1 MNTPVTTL
9 LTRSTVPVF
18 PGIFAVLLLLAWPVL
33 AQDDIL
39 VSDTAV
45 IDEEPVVLIDADGNP
60 LPLLTASE
68 LQDLVGP
75 IALYPDDLLAII
87 LPASAYPLQIV
98 MAARYLDALETD
110 STLQP
115 DDDWDESVIALLNY
129 PEVIRMMSEDLDWTW
144 QLGEAVITQ
153 EADVID
159 AVASFRNLAYDAGNL
174 QSDEYQRVA
183 TETVAEKEVIT
194 IRQVDERVVYVPY
207 YEPAE
212 VIVYQPRRV
221 YYYYP
226 TPYPVYYYPYSYGYS
241 FSSGYFWGV
250 TTAFSIGWNDYHLRV
265 FHPSYRF
272 HPYYGRRYEPRY
284 FHRRPSIQVFN
295 QVYVDNSR
303 RGPRDRYRDGSYW
316 RPQHNSG
323 SRPRVFSSGRYDGGA
338 RRDNRGGLR
347 GTALDNRSRQGG
359 GVAGGRGNRNAFAA
373 GNDGSGRVD
382 LTRNGG
388 GGRRIELSGSNASG
402 NVGRNGSYR
411 SSSRNSTRN
420 SDGAAGNRASG
431 NRGNGRLILGNTTSR
446 SDDNREAT
454 ADGIRL
460 FGGASSGSDRR
471 VTASRPTASSRV
483 EVNRDSSDLAA
494 RLRSRTE
501 ARSSGRASAS
511 RSSASSRVQVNRGA
525 STGSATGRSTRST
538 VDTQGQTRVQNRV
551 QNRADS
557 QVRNQVRNQVRIQ
570 AGRPAETQVG
580 RTGTRASSDAVS
592 RQSRATRTTQTNR
605 GSREVDTSRFGV
617 ARSAPSRSQRAAPT
631 GFSSRSAIQSST
643 QSRSA
648 SRSQRA
654 APTRSSNRSA
664 AQSSTQRRSAS
675 RATSTRQAARTPSR
689 SASSSRA
696 ERSVSR
702 QSLQS
707 NRSSRVQIGGNR
719 SARQQSRGAS
729 RGSVQVRGNRSL
741 RNR

>member
-1 MNTPVTTL
+1 MNTPVESL
-9 LTRSTVPVF
+9 LTRLTEPVF
-18 PGIFAVLLLLAWPVL
+18 PGIFAVLLLLTWPVL

-39 VSDTAV
+39 ASDTAV

-60 LPLLTASE
+60 LPLLTPEE

-153 EADVID
+153 EADIID

-373 GNDGSGRVD
+373 GNDG
-382 LTRNGG
+382 

-402 NVGRNGSYR
+402 TVGRNGSYR
-411 SSSRNSTRN
+411 SSTRN
-420 SDGAAGNRASG
+420 SNRNTDGAAGNRASG
-431 NRGNGRLILGNTTSR
+431 NRDNGRLILGNATRR

-454 ADGIRL
+454 AGGIRL
-460 FGGASSGSDRR
+460 FGGAGSGSERR

-511 RSSASSRVQVNRGA
+511 RSSASSRLRVNRGA
-525 STGSATGRSTRST
+525 STGSATGRSNRSP
-538 VDTQGQTRVQNRV
+538 VDTQEQTRV

-557 QVRNQVRNQVRIQ
+557 QVRSQVRSQASQVRTQ
-570 AGRPAETQVG
+570 AGRSVETQVG
-580 RTGTRASSDAVS
+580 RRTETRASSDAVS

-631 GFSSRSAIQSST
+631 RSSNRSAIQSST

-675 RATSTRQAARTPSR
+675 RATSTRQTARTPSR

-696 ERSVSR
+696 D
-702 QSLQS
+702 
-707 NRSSRVQIGGNR
+707 RSSRVQIGGNR

>member
-18 PGIFAVLLLLAWPVL
+18 PGIFAVLLLLAWPAL
-33 AQDDIL
+33 AQDDIT

-60 LPLLTASE
+60 LPLLTAAD

-153 EADVID
+153 EADIID

-303 RGPRDRYRDGSYW
+303 RGP
-316 RPQHNSG
+316 
-323 SRPRVFSSGRYDGGA
+323 
-338 RRDNRGGLR
+338 LR
-347 GTALDNRSRQGG
+347 GTALDNGSRQGG

-388 GGRRIELSGSNASG
+388 SGRRIELSGSNASG

-411 SSSRNSTRN
+411 SSTRDSTRN
-420 SDGAAGNRASG
+420 SDGAASNRASG

-454 ADGIRL
+454 AGGIRL

-525 STGSATGRSTRST
+525 STESATGRSTRST

-551 QNRADS
+551 QNRAES
-557 QVRNQVRNQVRIQ
+557 QVRNQVRIQ

-592 RQSRATRTTQTNR
+592 RQSRATRTTQSNR